1 MVFSVFQNNVGC
13 YDQGETFAN
22 DNVGTIRMRSNSHV
36 PQTLQDNVNS
46 ATLNTAVSIDNEKLV
61 QFDPSTKINIEG
73 TTGGSS
79 SQQPIK
85 RYV

>member
-36 PQTLQDNVNS
+36 QQTFRDVNN
-46 ATLNTAVSIDNEKLV
+46 AALNTAVSIDNEKLV
-61 QFDPSTKINIEG
+61 PFDPSTKINIEG
-73 TTGGSS
+73 TTGDSS